1 LKVESLVTKEK
12 REIEA
17 RSDSEKTIDPANL
30 EMFEIAR
37 KAGVETAFDRVVKQE
52 PKCPY
57 CFSGLSCRNCA
68 MGPCRITAKADRGV
82 CGATGDVMV
91 ARGLLRNILGGA
103 ASHVDHARHVALT
116 LLHAARGE
124 APYQIKDEAKLRN
137 LGTMLGIPNA
147 ESMEV
152 NKLAE
157 QVAMRAL
164 EEIGATHANGGT
176 WIKMHSTQERL
187 ETWSKLGVLPEG
199 GMLPILEGM
208 HRTSMGNDADPVNL
222 ILGCI
227 KAGLADGFYGLHMST
242 DLQDVLFGTPKPK
255 FSEAGMGVL
264 EADYVNIACHGHVP
278 ILSEK
283 IVEAAEALQEEAKKA
298 GAKGIN
304 VVGICC
310 TGNEILER
318 QGIPQVGN
326 ELNSELVIA
335 TGALDAMVVDYQ
347 CIFPA
352 LVPAAQCFHTKIITT
367 APIVKIPGAEHI
379 EFDEKRADE
388 VAKEIVR
395 RAIENYKQRDPSKVH
410 IPKFKTELL
419 AGFSVEAL
427 LEVLSKINSE
437 DPLAPLVESI
447 ANGDIKGAVAIVGC
461 NNPRVPHDLMHVE
474 LAKELV
480 KRDILV
486 LATGC
491 AAHAHAKAGLMK
503 PEGYKLAG
511 ERLQRVLKALGEA
524 AGLEAL
530 PPVLHFGSCVDN
542 SRINQLLKALA
553 EKLGVAIKDLP
564 VAASAPEYNTEKAL
578 SIGTWAV
585 ALGVTTH
592 VNPLP
597 RITGS
602 EVVTN
607 LLTKDAEQLIGAK
620 FIHSPDPK
628 ESADMIEEV
637 ILEKRRKLGLPA

>member
-1 LKVESLVTKEK
+1 MKGESLITQEK

-17 RSDSEKTIDPANL
+17 REDKDKTIDPANL
-30 EMFEIAR
+30 EMFQIAR
-37 KAGVETAFDRVVKQE
+37 RAGVETVFDRLERQE

-57 CFSGLSCRNCA
+57 CYTGVSCRNCV

-82 CGATGDVMV
+82 CGATADVMV
-91 ARGLLRNILGGA
+91 ARGLLRNTLGGT

-124 APYQIKDEAKLRN
+124 APYSIRDEAKLRSI
-137 LGTMLGIPNA
+137 GRALGIEGA
-147 ESMEV
+147 DSMSVRE
-152 NKLAE
+152 LAE
-157 QVAMRAL
+157 RVALLAL
-164 EEIGATHANGGT
+164 EEIGATHANGGR
-176 WIKMHSTQERL
+176 WLRMHATQERL
-187 ETWSKLGVLPEG
+187 ETWSKLGVLPGG

-227 KAGLADGFYGLHMST
+227 EAGIADGFYGLHLST
-242 DLQDVLFGTPKPK
+242 DLQDVLFGTPRPK
-255 FSEAGMGVL
+255 FSSAGMGVL
-264 EADYVNIACHGHVP
+264 EAEYVNIACHGHVP

-298 GAKGIN
+298 GAKGIR

-318 QGIPQVGN
+318 QGIPAVGN
-326 ELNSELVIA
+326 ELNSELVVA

-352 LVPAAQCFHTKIITT
+352 LAQTAQCFHTKLITT

-379 EFDEKRADE
+379 EFDERRADE
-388 VAKEIVR
+388 VAREIVR
-395 RAIENYKQRDPSKVH
+395 RAIESFRQRDAGKIH
-410 IPKFKTELL
+410 IPKFRTEVV

-427 LEVLSKINSE
+427 LEVLSKINSQ
-437 DPLAPLVESI
+437 DPLAPLVDSI
-447 ANGDIKGAVAIVGC
+447 AAGDIKGAVAIVGC
-461 NNPRVPHDLMHVE
+461 NNPRVTHDLMHVE
-474 LAKELV
+474 LARELV

-503 PEGYKLAG
+503 PSGYRLAG
-511 ERLQRVLKALGEA
+511 ERLQRVLKAVGEA

-553 EKLGVAIKDLP
+553 EKLNVAIKDLP
-564 VAASAPEYNTEKAL
+564 VAASAPELTTEKAI

-597 RITGS
+597 RIMGS
-602 EVVTN
+602 ELVTQ
-607 LLTKDAEQLIGAK
+607 LLTEKAEELLGAR
-620 FIHSPDPK
+620 FIHSPDPR
-628 ESADMIEEV
+628 ESADMLEEV

>member
-1 LKVESLVTKEK
+1 MAENLVLKEK

-17 RSDSEKTIDPANL
+17 RGDADKTIDPANL

-37 KAGVETAFDRVVKQE
+37 KAGVETAFDRLLRQE
-52 PKCPY
+52 PKCMF
-57 CFSGLSCRNCA
+57 CFTGVSCRNCA

-82 CGATGDVMV
+82 CGATADVMV
-91 ARGLLRNILGGA
+91 ARGLLRNTIAGT
-103 ASHVDHARHVALT
+103 ASHVDHARHVALA

-124 APYQIKDEAKLRN
+124 APYTIKDEGKLRR
-137 LGTMLGIPNA
+137 LGEALGIEGA
-147 ESMEV
+147 SSMPVRE
-152 NKLAE
+152 LAE
-157 QVAMRAL
+157 RVALIAL
-164 EEIGATHANGGT
+164 EEIGAAYANGGR
-176 WIKMHSTQERL
+176 WLRMHATQERL
-187 ETWSKLGVLPEG
+187 ETWERLGVLPEG
-199 GMLPILEGM
+199 GMLPVLEGM

-222 ILGCI
+222 VLGCI
-227 KAGLADGFYGLHMST
+227 KAGIADGFYGLHLST
-242 DLQDVLFGTPKPK
+242 DLQDVLFGTPRPK
-255 FSEAGMGVL
+255 LSQAGMGVL
-264 EADYVNIACHGHVP
+264 SEEHVNIACHGHVP
-278 ILSEK
+278 VLSEK

-318 QGIPQVGN
+318 LGIPAVGN

-335 TGALDAMVVDYQ
+335 TGALDAVVVDYQ

-352 LVPAAQCFHTKIITT
+352 LTQAAKCFHTKVITT
-367 APIVKIPGAEHI
+367 APIVKIPGAEHV
-379 EFDEKRADE
+379 EFDERRADE
-388 VAKEIVR
+388 IAREIVM
-395 RAIENYKQRDPSKVH
+395 RAIQNFRQREQEKVH
-410 IPKFKTELL
+410 IPEFKTEVL

-427 LEVLSKINSE
+427 LEVLSKLNSS
-437 DPLAPLVESI
+437 DPLAPLVDSI
-447 ANGDIKGAVAIVGC
+447 ASGDIKGAVAIVGC
-461 NNPRVPHDLMHVE
+461 SNPRVPHDLMHVE
-474 LAKELV
+474 LAKELI

-491 AAHAHAKAGLMK
+491 AAHAHAKAGLMR
-503 PEGYKLAG
+503 PSGYTQAG
-511 ERLQRVLKALGEA
+511 ERLQRVLRALGEA
-524 AGLEAL
+524 AGIEAL

-564 VAASAPEYNTEKAL
+564 VAASAPEYSTEKAL

-597 RITGS
+597 RIMGS
-602 EVVTN
+602 ELVTE
-607 LLTKDAEQLIGAK
+607 LLTEKAEELLGAR
-620 FIHSPDPK
+620 FIHSSDPK
-628 ESADMIEEV
+628 ESAELLEKV